1 MDDNKKVRVLEDL
14 SKYKDYLTV
23 GKLKKFLEEHPEL
36 PDDANVL
43 IQRVEDRYYEEN
55 GWGVVLKEGDY
66 YHMYKEQNYRMNE
79 EIKRRKNGEHPK
91 YEMEDPSKFIV
102 ELDDTM
108 KEQYHPS
115 WCCLKYKDDDNL
127 YIDLHY

>member
-1 MDDNKKVRVLEDL
+1 MDNNKKVRVLEDL

-55 GWGVVLKEGDY
+55 GWGVVMKEGY
-66 YHMYKEQNYRMNE
+66 WYHAISDKNKEME
-79 EIKRRKNGEHPK
+79 DEILRRENGEEPQ
-91 YEMEDPSKFIV
+91 YDLEDPSKFIT
-102 ELDDTM
+102 ELNDGY
-108 KEQYHPS
+108 KEQYHPAF
-115 WCCLKYKDDDNL
+115 CCLRYKDDDNL

>member
-43 IQRVEDRYYEEN
+43 IQRVEDVYYE
-55 GWGVVLKEGDY
+55 
-66 YHMYKEQNYRMNE
+66 
-79 EIKRRKNGEHPK
+79 
-91 YEMEDPSKFIV
+91 
-102 ELDDTM
+102 
-108 KEQYHPS
+108 
-115 WCCLKYKDDDNL
+115 
-127 YIDLHY
+127 DLHY